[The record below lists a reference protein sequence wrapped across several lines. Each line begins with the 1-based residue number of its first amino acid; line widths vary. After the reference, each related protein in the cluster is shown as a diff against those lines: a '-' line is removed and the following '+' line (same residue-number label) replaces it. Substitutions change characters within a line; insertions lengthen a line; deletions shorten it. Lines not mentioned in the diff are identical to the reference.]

1 MPVKEYTREELAEIG
16 LKVVKAHRKQAEK
29 AKERCRVKS
38 VLYTMY
44 KDGKFGDLKI

>member
-29 AKERCRVKS
+29 AKEVRRVRNA
-38 VLYTMY
+38 LHQMY